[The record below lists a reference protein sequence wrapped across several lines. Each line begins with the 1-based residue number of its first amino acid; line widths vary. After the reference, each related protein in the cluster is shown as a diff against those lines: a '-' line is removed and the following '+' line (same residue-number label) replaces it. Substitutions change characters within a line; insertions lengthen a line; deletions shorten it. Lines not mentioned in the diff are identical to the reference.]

1 VKIDLNSDMGEGFG
15 PYRLCDDE
23 AMMKIVSSANLAC
36 GFHGGDPE
44 TMARMVRLAKENGV
58 GIGAHPGL
66 PDRSG
71 FGRREMPFQPD
82 ELRQQMLYQLGA
94 LIATAR
100 SEGMTVGHFS
110 FHAAMGNMVNRDAAL
125 ADLMMNAISTVD
137 PRLVVF
143 VTSGSEI
150 EKAARRAKL
159 KTLALF
165 LAEDLA
171 FYTLHYVDHH
181 CRLFWAG
188 HVTHH
193 SSEHFNL
200 TTGFRSS
207 VFQPLYRFIYFIPLT
222 LVGFN
227 PADIIVMYSIT
238 QIYGIIVHTEYVG
251 KLGWLEYIFVTPSH
265 HRVHHASNVQ
275 YLDKNMGMCLIIWD
289 RIFGTFQKE
298 LPAEPPR
305 YGLTKSMEQQGLGQ
319 TVFHEWKAISQ
330 DFMQPVDFKTKLKY
344 LLKAP
349 GWSPDGSRETSK
361 DLQRKLADLT
371 SAAGYQ
377 PSDDLE
383 NKFGSRL
390 PEAESQSTI

>member
-23 AMMKIVSSANLAC
+23 AMMKIVSSANIAC

-94 LIATAR
+94 LIAIAR

-165 LAEDLA
+165 LADRA
-171 FYTLHYVDHH
+171 YDADG
-181 CRLFWAG
+181 RL
-188 HVTHH
+188 VTRGLPGALVKD
-193 SSEHFNL
+193 EVAVRKRVRRFL
-200 TTGFRSS
+200 T
-207 VFQPLYRFIYFIPLT
+207 
-222 LVGFN
+222 
-227 PADIIVMYSIT
+227 D
-238 QIYGIIVHTEYVG
+238 
-251 KLGWLEYIFVTPSH
+251 
-265 HRVHHASNVQ
+265 
-275 YLDKNMGMCLIIWD
+275 
-289 RIFGTFQKE
+289 GTVE
-298 LPAEPPR
+298 
-305 YGLTKSMEQQGLGQ
+305 
-319 TVFHEWKAISQ
+319 AI
-330 DFMQPVDFKTKLKY
+330 
-344 LLKAP
+344 
-349 GWSPDGSRETSK
+349 DGSTLEMPARSILVHSDTPGSLE
-361 DLQRKLADLT
+361 LARIVR
-371 SAAGYQ
+371 S
-377 PSDDLE
+377 E
-383 NKFGSRL
+383 I
-390 PEAESQSTI
+390 EASGATLAPATELAS